1 MSKLLI
7 LVAIFGTFYIEAN
20 PQEIYSLESI
30 NYPQHRIGI
39 RSDSTAAITLYD
51 TEEFRIVQAL
61 NGRADA
67 ISLQSVK
74 ENNKYLRHQNYI
86 LKLHSVDFN
95 SELYKNDASFII
107 RENKYYPRYI
117 SFEST
122 NYPGYFLRHQG
133 YIVKLHREESN
144 VELYRKDASFRLVQ
158 LGVSLIGTRY
168 SFRSNNYPLYC
179 IGIREDDTAAILLN
193 NWHEFKIVKALNG
206 RTDSVSLQSTQQ
218 NDKYLRHQDYIL
230 KLHSVDLYSE
240 LYKNDASFII
250 RQNYYYP
257 GYISFEST
265 NYPGYFLRHQ
275 GYTVKLHAEEPF
287 VELYRR
293 DASFKLNTF
302 V

>member
-1 MSKLLI
+1 MSILL
-7 LVAIFGTFYIEAN
+7 LLMAICATFYPEAHAA
-20 PQEIYSLESI
+20 EIYSLESL
-30 NYPQHRIGI
+30 NYPQYRVGI
-39 RSDSTAAITLYD
+39 RSDATAAIIIYGI
-51 TEEFRIVQAL
+51 EKFRIVKAINGQA
-61 NGRADA
+61 NA

-74 ENNKYLRHQNYI
+74 ENNKYLRHQNFI
-86 LKLHSVDFN
+86 FKLHSADFN

-122 NYPGYFLRHQG
+122 NYPGYFLRHQDFT
-133 YIVKLHREESN
+133 VKLNKEEPN

-158 LGVSLIGTRY
+158 LGISLIGTRY
-168 SFRSNNYPLYC
+168 SFRSNNYPSYC

-193 NWHEFKIVKALNG
+193 NWHEFRIVKALNG
-206 RTDSVSLQSTQQ
+206 RIDSVSLQSTQQ
-218 NDKYLRHQDYIL
+218 SNKYLRHQNYIL
-230 KLHSVDLYSE
+230 KLHPVDIHSD

-275 GYTVKLHAEEPF
+275 DYTVKLQVEEPF
-287 VELYRR
+287 YELYRR